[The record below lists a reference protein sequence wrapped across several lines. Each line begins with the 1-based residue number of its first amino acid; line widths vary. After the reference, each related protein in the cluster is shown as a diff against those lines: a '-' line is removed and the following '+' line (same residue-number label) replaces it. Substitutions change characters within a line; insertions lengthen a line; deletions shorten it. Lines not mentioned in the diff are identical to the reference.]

1 MAEEKSLKRLLK
13 ESPSL
18 SVGILTADLL
28 HLGSELQLLEEA
40 GAKLAHV
47 DVMDGVYCPWMTA
60 GPPLV
65 KAIKTP
71 LLKDVHLMIAEPLG
85 KVREYVEAGADIVT
99 IHPDASAHPHRVL
112 QEVGGME
119 NANDRER
126 GIIRGVA
133 LNPGMPLTVLEPL
146 LDELEMVL
154 LLAVNPGWGGQKF
167 TRSTFGRIEQVRE
180 MIGKSGRE
188 ILLCVD
194 GGITKNNVAE
204 IARTGVDMVVAGSA
218 IFDGK
223 AARENVRQ
231 MLEAVASAKG

>member
-1 MAEEKSLKRLLK
+1 MGSSLEQLRRQA
-13 ESPSL
+13 PTL

-28 HLGSELQLLEEA
+28 NLGSELRLLEEE
-40 GAKLAHV
+40 GARLVHV

-71 LLKDVHLMIAEPLG
+71 LLKDVHLMIEEPLG

-112 QEVGGME
+112 QELGGME

-133 LNPGMPLTVLEPL
+133 LNPGMPLETLDPL
-146 LDELEMVL
+146 LGEIEMVL
-154 LLAVNPGWGGQKF
+154 LLAVNPGWSGQKF
-167 TRSTFGRIEQVRE
+167 ARSTFRRIERVKRMTVE
-180 MIGKSGRE
+180 AGRE
-188 ILLCVD
+188 ILICVD
-194 GGITKNNVAE
+194 GGITKSNVAE
-204 IARTGVDMVVAGSA
+204 IARTGVDLVVAGSA

-223 AARENVRQ
+223 AARENART
-231 MLEAVASAKG
+231 MLQAVASAKG